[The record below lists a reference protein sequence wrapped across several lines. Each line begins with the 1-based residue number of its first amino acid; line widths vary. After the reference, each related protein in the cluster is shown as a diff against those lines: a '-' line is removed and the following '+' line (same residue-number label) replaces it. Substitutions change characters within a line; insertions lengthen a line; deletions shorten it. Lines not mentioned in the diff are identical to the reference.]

1 MRTRL
6 MQRMTNFEVPLTIL
20 FALIVLISA
29 NAFGQRGE
37 GTKATPPPP
46 PPPVPV
52 LPAPPAAQA
61 QAQTFVYDQKPV
73 PGKAPLIQ
81 PQQAQALIEKF
92 KAAYPKL
99 GSPRMLIYVNRNL
112 VDQETGLR

>member
-6 MQRMTNFEVPLTIL
+6 MQPMSNFEVPLTLL
-20 FALIVLISA
+20 FALIVLISF

-37 GTKATPPPP
+37 GTKASPPPP

-52 LPAPPAAQA
+52 VVAPPAGQA
-61 QAQTFVYDQKPV
+61 PPQTFVYDQKPL
-73 PGKAPLIQ
+73 PGKPTLVQ
-81 PQQAQALIEKF
+81 PQQAQAILDKF

-99 GSPRMLIYVNRNL
+99 GS
-112 VDQETGLR
+112 